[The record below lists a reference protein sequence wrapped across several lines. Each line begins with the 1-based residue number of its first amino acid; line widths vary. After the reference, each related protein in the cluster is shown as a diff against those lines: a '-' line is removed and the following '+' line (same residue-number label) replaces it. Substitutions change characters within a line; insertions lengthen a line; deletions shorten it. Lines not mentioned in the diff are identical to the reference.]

1 MSDITTI
8 ARPYAKAIFEIALAS
23 KQLAAWSNIL
33 TILSQAISLPE
44 TVQFIT
50 NPLATEQEHL
60 ELLLSLLEP
69 LKVPV
74 DTKLQR
80 KFITVLAENK
90 RLLLIPGI
98 CTQYDLLRAEQ
109 EKTLIVSVS
118 TYSELSKTQEQR
130 LIERLTERLQ
140 RQVSLEIS
148 IDKSLLGGALIKAGD
163 LVIDGSVL
171 GQLLKLASSLA
182 A

>member
-23 KQLAAWSNIL
+23 KQLAEWSSIL
-33 TILSQAISLPE
+33 TILTQAVSLSE

-50 NPLATEQEHL
+50 NPSTTGQDHL
-60 ELLLSLLEP
+60 DLFVSLLAN
-69 LKVPV
+69 LKVSV
-74 DTKLQR
+74 DSKLQEQ
-80 KFITVLAENK
+80 FITVLVENN

-98 CTQYDLLRAEQ
+98 CIQYELLRAEQ
-109 EKTLIVSVS
+109 EKTLTVSVS
-118 TYSELSKTQEQR
+118 TYSELSKKQEQR
-130 LIERLTERLQ
+130 LIDTLTQRLQ

-163 LVIDGSVL
+163 LVIDGSVQ

>member
-23 KQLAAWSNIL
+23 KQLAGWSSIL
-33 TILSQAISLPE
+33 TILTQAVSLPE

-50 NPLATEQEHL
+50 NPLATGQDHL
-60 ELLLSLLEP
+60 DLFLSLLKN
-69 LKVPV
+69 LKVSV
-74 DTKLQR
+74 DPKLQQQ
-80 KFITVLAENK
+80 FITVLVENK

-98 CTQYDLLRAEQ
+98 CIQYELLRAEQ
-109 EKTLIVSVS
+109 EKTLTVSVS
-118 TYSELSKTQEQR
+118 AYSELSKTQEQR
-130 LIERLTERLQ
+130 LIETLTQRLQ